1 VLTRA
6 RVAVKRRRDGGKERQ
21 RLEIIARAKDDAK
34 ELGREGK
41 RGGEGRGLS

>member
-1 VLTRA
+1 VLTGA
-6 RVAVKRRRDGGKERQ
+6 RVVVKRQRDGGKEQQ
-21 RLEIIARAKDDAK
+21 RLEIIARAKDGAK